1 MMFSQRE
8 VVCNTIALTPCGN
21 AVIAAHVENL
31 MDSTETRLN
40 ISGFLPVLPTG
51 LPQSLGKV

>member
-1 MMFSQRE
+1 M
-8 VVCNTIALTPCGN
+8 PCGN

-31 MDSTETRLN
+31 LDSTEIRVN
-40 ISGFLPVLPTG
+40 SGLLPVLPTG

>member
-1 MMFSQRE
+1 MMFFQGGVE
-8 VVCNTIALTPCGN
+8 CNAIALMPCGN

>member
-1 MMFSQRE
+1 M
-8 VVCNTIALTPCGN
+8 PCGN

-40 ISGFLPVLPTG
+40 ISGLLPVLPTG